1 MKAFLCLIAAASA
14 VAHNTGV
21 PHAHPHGLGV
31 IAHGPVVA
39 AGYHGRPAGQV
50 SHQSVSKPYQGEH
63 RSTTQSKAFGAAVA
77 AVADSPNRLHGARGV
92 VAHPIAHGFGHGVAH
107 AVAHPVAHGFGHG
120 VGHAVAH
127 PVAHAVAH
135 PVAIAHAP
143 VVHHAPVV
151 AHHAVGGYAQ
161 PDYAE
166 PSPYSYTYA
175 VADDY
180 SGAAFNQAES
190 NDGTGVVA
198 GSYSVNLPD
207 GRVQHVNYHAND
219 YDGYVADVTYDG
231 VAAYANTV
239 AHPAVVGHGVALGH
253 GVGLGHGVAVGHGLG
268 LGHGLAVGHGLG
280 LGHGV
285 AVGHG
290 LGHGVTVGHGLG
302 LGHSVAV
309 GHGLGLGHGVAHLG

>member
-1 MKAFLCLIAAASA
+1 VVKYKVGVSRRQLQFTIVTQTRNMKVFVCLSALLAAASA
-14 VAHNTGV
+14 V
-21 PHAHPHGLGV
+21 
-31 IAHGPVVA
+31 GPVLVG
-39 AGYHGRPAGQV
+39 GYGRPAGQV

-63 RSTTQSKAFGAAVA
+63 RSTTQSKAFGASVA
-77 AVADSPNRLHGARGV
+77 AVADSPNRLHGAKGV
-92 VAHPIAHGFGHGVAH
+92 VAHPIAHGFGHGLAH
-107 AVAHPVAHGFGHG
+107 GVAHPIAHGFGHG
-120 VGHAVAH
+120 VG
-127 PVAHAVAH
+127 HAVAH

-161 PDYAE
+161 PDLAE

-190 NDGTGVVA
+190 NDGTGVVQ

-219 YDGYVADVTYDG
+219 YDGYIADVTYEG
-231 VAAYANTV
+231 EPQYAATVTHPVAHAVAHPVVHAVAHPVAHAV
-239 AHPAVVGHGVALGH
+239 AHPAVVGHS
-253 GVGLGHGVAVGHGLG
+253 
-268 LGHGLAVGHGLG
+268 

-290 LGHGVTVGHGLG
+290 LGHGIVAAHGLG
-302 LGHSVAV
+302 LGHD
-309 GHGLGLGHGVAHLG
+309 VAHLG